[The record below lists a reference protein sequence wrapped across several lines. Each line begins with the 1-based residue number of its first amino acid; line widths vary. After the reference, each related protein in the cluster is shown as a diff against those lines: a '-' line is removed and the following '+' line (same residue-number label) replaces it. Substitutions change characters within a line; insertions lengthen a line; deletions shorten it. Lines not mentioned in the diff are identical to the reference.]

1 MTPAAVAELLAA
13 LARSVP
19 PLPGA
24 LCRGNGELWDPHDRE
39 AETPEDYHYR
49 RDAAVR
55 TCRRC
60 PARAA
65 CEDWLDSL
73 PAADRPLGIVA
84 GRVIRRSRLAVAG

>member
-39 AETPEDYHYR
+39 AEDYHYR
-49 RDAAVR
+49 RDAAIRV
-55 TCRRC
+55 CRAC
-60 PARAA
+60 PALARCA
-65 CEDWLDSL
+65 EYLDST

-84 GRVIRRSRLAVAG
+84 GRVIRRKRLAVA